1 MSFQLSPNSLPNL
14 RLQGP
19 VNREGFTAVVVAL
32 KETVQEKQD
41 LIDELG
47 ATIDG
52 KSHLEL
58 CELQKRSFA
67 SIRELETEWA
77 LYDVDD
83 LVESFQT
90 RKLPLT
96 WFRNAFELTCRSDDA
111 QTTALRTIGRLA
123 KLDAAPC
130 TVRDLVDA
138 KIADGITKMLSWGSF
153 KQRWY
158 AAAACAELTA
168 KQTAKRGPTNRTIG
182 ECPGLVE
189 WLVELLK
196 NARMVNCGDAK
207 HDAAAAL
214 ANLAREPSLIGVFS
228 KSGIVKE
235 AYLTIVRQPQEAD
248 ADTTELLL
256 VALSA
261 QAWHNQGI
269 AASMYESGYVKVLM
283 TLMKDGVNASKVFRS
298 GVRCEAAYALA
309 RVLEGHNAA
318 TEFFDDDKQMDILTG
333 LLTDGARHPDL
344 VQMGALSV
352 MNALTGLED
361 LDRAMHFGEALFKA
375 GVMDACLK
383 LLSPSRPLKLRQNA
397 GGAVANMCAVYTD
410 CHTRLIEAS
419 GIQIFAHH
427 VTKPARSDVEREHAL
442 LVLYHLARC
451 GTPYIARRIATA
463 ADGLLLKH
471 LKKQA
476 LRIPPDKD
484 ADSQEAEDK
493 RKLLEHSVDLMHMIV
508 KKIANDAPRAAQD
521 DSPAGDAETQT
532 ASKRARTE

>member
-1 MSFQLSPNSLPNL
+1 MSFRLLPNSLPNL
-14 RLQGP
+14 RLQAP
-19 VNREGFTAVVVAL
+19 VNREGFSAVVVAL

-52 KSHLEL
+52 KTHLEL

-67 SIRELETEWA
+67 SIGELETERA
-77 LYDVDD
+77 LYDVDS

-90 RKLPLT
+90 RKLPVT
-96 WFRNAFELTCRSDDA
+96 WFRDAFELTCRSDDA
-111 QTTALRTIGRLA
+111 QTTALRAVARLA

-138 KIADGITKMLSWGSF
+138 KIAEGITKMLSWGSF

-158 AAAACAELTA
+158 AAAACAELTM
-168 KQTAKRGPTNRTIG
+168 KQGPTNSTIG

-196 NARMVNCGDAK
+196 NARVVNCGDAK

-214 ANLAREPSLIGVFS
+214 ANLAREPSLVGVFG
-228 KSGIVKE
+228 KSGLVKQ
-235 AYLTIVRQPQEAD
+235 AYLTIITQPQEAD

-256 VALSA
+256 LALSA

-269 AASMYESGYVKVLM
+269 AASMHEAGYAKVLM
-283 TLMKDGVNASKVFRS
+283 TLMTDGVDASKVFRS

-309 RVLEGHNAA
+309 RVLEGHSAA
-318 TEFFDDDKQMDILTG
+318 TEFFDDDKQMDTLTR
-333 LLTDGARHPDL
+333 LLTEGARHPEY

-352 MNALTGLED
+352 MNALTGLDD

-383 LLSPSRPLKLRQNA
+383 LLGLYRPLKLRQNA
-397 GGAVANMCAVYTD
+397 SGAVANLCAVYTD
-410 CHTRLIEAS
+410 CHARLIEAS
-419 GIQIFAHH
+419 GIHTFARH

-451 GTPYIARRIATA
+451 GTPSIARRIATA
-463 ADGLLLKH
+463 ADGHLLKH

-476 LRIPPDKD
+476 LHPPPDKD
-484 ADSQEAEDK
+484 ADSQKAEDK
-493 RKLLEHSVDLMHMIV
+493 RTLLVHSVDLLHMLV
-508 KKIANDAPRAAQD
+508 QRMAED
-521 DSPAGDAETQT
+521 DPPAGDAEALP

>member
-1 MSFQLSPNSLPNL
+1 MSFQLLSNWVPNL
-14 RLQGP
+14 RLKGP
-19 VNREGFTAVVVAL
+19 VNRKEFSAVVVAL

-67 SIRELETEWA
+67 SIGELETERA
-77 LYDVDD
+77 LYDVDG
-83 LVESFQT
+83 LVEDFQT

-96 WFRNAFELTCRSDDA
+96 WFRNALELTCRSDDA
-111 QTTALRTIGRLA
+111 QSTALRAVARLA

-138 KIADGITKMLSWGSF
+138 KIADGIVKMLSWGSF

-158 AAAACAELTA
+158 AAAACAELTT
-168 KQTAKRGPTNRTIG
+168 KQCPTNRTIG

-196 NARMVNCGDAK
+196 NARVVNCGDAK

-214 ANLAREPSLIGVFS
+214 ANLAREPSLTEVFG
-228 KSGIVKE
+228 KSDIVKQ
-235 AYLTIVRQPQEAD
+235 AYLTIITQPQEAD

-269 AASMYESGYVKVLM
+269 AASMHETGYVKVLV

-309 RVLEGHNAA
+309 RVLEAHNAA
-318 TEFFDDDKQMDILTG
+318 TEFFDDDTQMDILTG

-352 MNALTGLED
+352 MNALTGIED

-375 GVMDACLK
+375 GVMDACLE
-383 LLSPSRPLKLRQNA
+383 LLSPSVLLKLRQNA
-397 GGAVANMCAVYTD
+397 GGAVANLCAVYSN
-410 CHTRLIEAS
+410 CHARLIEAS
-419 GIQIFAHH
+419 GIHVFAHH
-427 VTKPARSDVEREHAL
+427 MTKSVRSDVEREHAL

-451 GTPYIARRIATA
+451 GTPHIARRIATA
-463 ADGLLLKH
+463 ADGLLLKR

-476 LRIPPDKD
+476 LDPPCEDD
-484 ADSQEAEDK
+484 AGSQKEEDK
-493 RKLLEHSVDLMHMIV
+493 RTLLVHSVDLLHMLV
-508 KKIANDAPRAAQD
+508 KRMAQED
-521 DSPAGDAETQT
+521 PPAGDAKAQT
-532 ASKRARTE
+532 ASKRARIE

>member
-1 MSFQLSPNSLPNL
+1 MSFQLLPNSLPNL

-19 VNREGFTAVVVAL
+19 VNREGFSAVVVAL
-32 KETVQEKQD
+32 KEAVQEKQD

-47 ATIDG
+47 AKIDG

-67 SIRELETEWA
+67 SIGELERERA
-77 LYDVDD
+77 LYDVDG
-83 LVESFQT
+83 LVEGFQT

-96 WFRNAFELTCRSDDA
+96 WFCSAFDLTCRSDDA
-111 QTTALRTIGRLA
+111 QSTALRAIARLA
-123 KLDAAPC
+123 QLDAAPC

-138 KIADGITKMLSWGSF
+138 KIADGIVKMLSRGSF

-158 AAAACAELTA
+158 AAAACAELTT
-168 KQTAKRGPTNRTIG
+168 KQGATNKTIG

-189 WLVELLK
+189 RLVHLLRD
-196 NARMVNCGDAK
+196 ARIVNCGDAK
-207 HDAAAAL
+207 HAAAAAL
-214 ANLAREPSLIGVFS
+214 ANLAREPSLLGVFS
-228 KSGIVKE
+228 KSDIVNQ

-261 QAWHNQGI
+261 QAWHNQAI
-269 AASMYESGYVKVLM
+269 AASMYESGYVKVLV

-298 GVRCEAAYALA
+298 GVQCEAAYALT
-309 RVLEGHNAA
+309 RVLEGHSAA
-318 TEFFDDDKQMDILTG
+318 TEFFDDDKQMDILTS

-344 VQMGALSV
+344 VQTGALSV

-383 LLSPSRPLKLRQNA
+383 LLNPSSLLKLRQNA
-397 GGAVANMCAVYTD
+397 SGTVANMCAVYTN
-410 CHTRLIEAS
+410 CHARLIEAS
-419 GIQIFAHH
+419 GIHIFAHH
-427 VTKPARSDVEREHAL
+427 ATKPAHSDVEREHAL

-463 ADGLLLKH
+463 VDGLLLKH
-471 LKKQA
+471 LKKHA
-476 LRIPPDKD
+476 LRTPPDKD

-493 RKLLEHSVDLMHMIV
+493 RTLLVHSVDLMHMIA
-508 KKIANDAPRAAQD
+508 KRMAED
-521 DSPAGDAETQT
+521 DPPAGDAEAQK
-532 ASKRARTE
+532 APKRARIE